1 MVPRI
6 QARAVI
12 PTVPDNTK
20 SRGPSEKEFP
30 WWLLVAGTI
39 AIALGIAILVTPI
52 YGQVFA
58 TVSQGIWITVWVSL
72 LAFLLASAL
81 GLLLAVMSLSDHI
94 AIRQTARFYV
104 EIVRGIP
111 LLVLLFYIA
120 FVGAPAAIW
129 LWNFVTQPLQSAGLL
144 DPLQVRDFSLLWRAI
159 IALMLAYAAFLAEI
173 FRAGIQA
180 VDKGQIEAAKALG
193 LKRFQRFRLIVMPQ
207 AIRTILPP
215 YGNDFISMVKDSSLV
230 SVLGVVDVTQ
240 MGKVYASGSF
250 RFFETYSVVAYIYL
264 VLTISL
270 SLGLRWLERRLNRR

>member
-1 MVPRI
+1 VS
-6 QARAVI
+6 
-12 PTVPDNTK
+12 DNVQ
-20 SRGPSEKEFP
+20 SRGPSEKKDFP
-30 WWLLVAGTI
+30 WWLLVAVAI
-39 AIALGIAILVTPI
+39 AIALGIAILVSPI
-52 YGQVFA
+52 YGQVFS

-72 LAFLLASAL
+72 LAFFLASAL
-81 GLLLAVMSLSDHI
+81 GLLLAVMSLSDYI
-94 AIRQTARFYV
+94 AVRQTARFYV

-120 FVGAPAAIW
+120 FVGAPAVVA
-129 LWNFVTQPLQSAGLL
+129 LWNFVTQPLQSAGIVE
-144 DPLQVRDFSLLWRAI
+144 PLQVRDFSLLWRAI

-250 RFFETYSVVAYIYL
+250 RFFETYSVVAYVYL
-264 VLTISL
+264 ILTISL
-270 SLGLRWLERRLNRR
+270 SLGLRWVERRLSRTERG

>member
-1 MVPRI
+1 MS
-6 QARAVI
+6 
-12 PTVPDNTK
+12 DNTQN
-20 SRGPSEKEFP
+20 RGSSEKKDFP
-30 WWLLVAGTI
+30 WWLLVAV
-39 AIALGIAILVTPI
+39 AIAVVLGAAILVSPI
-52 YGQVFA
+52 YGQVFS

-94 AIRQTARFYV
+94 AVRQIARFYV

-111 LLVLLFYIA
+111 LLVLLFYVA
-120 FVGAPAAIW
+120 FVGAPAVIAM
-129 LWNFVTQPLQSAGLL
+129 WNFVTQPLQSAGFVE
-144 DPLQVRDFSLLWRAI
+144 PLQVRDFSLLWRAI

-173 FRAGIQA
+173 FRAGIQS
-180 VDKGQIEAAKALG
+180 VDLGQIEAAKALG
-193 LKRFQRFRLIVMPQ
+193 LKRFPRFRLIVMPQ
-207 AIRTILPP
+207 AIRIILPP

-250 RFFETYSVVAYIYL
+250 RFFETYSVVAYVYL